1 MSGRRDVQKPYA
13 FLPRLPEAAALP
25 GFEQKYP
32 NVGRIWFADAEELER
47 RSWSFSGLDQFRDV
61 LSPRLPP
68 ARQKLLERAA
78 QQAAEATEVQPAGVD
93 VDCLEGRAPSSPSS
107 TGAEQVLDFLSAWLQ
122 NGREDL
128 CQEFERQLKESYTW
142 PPAERRS
149 WLERLSNRDD
159 ARAALLQLMEA
170 MRRSEVPSNKA
181 EATMSRLRPARHAA
195 LKVQVKTLRQVKQ
208 QLWPDPGARDPVH
221 GVPTDAEVD
230 AWLDPPA
237 DLPPKLLEAP
247 SSDEEPSQ
255 RVEMETQTPADIAVD
270 AVPLSLSERP
280 FPQGLPSKME
290 MLDVPMPEEDLTM
303 TWARSLLE
311 WTRMS
316 ARPSPPFCR
325 NKMSLQRD
333 SAAESGGRFKQKAES
348 ERALKQQ
355 ELKLKEKDKA
365 FQDGSCPLVV
375 GPSCTTEVMHHICVT
390 CPREDELRQ
399 KEKEH
404 QAILQSERDRFA
416 QERYRL
422 RTKLMGEELAIEI
435 LGCFSWARLGALGGE
450 EDLGRIN
457 KYQYVMDGRVPQSH
471 AKRTRKL
478 KDELIRLRRVRP
490 MRKNAQKVLWWTEED
505 VNHVIAG
512 KQLVIRRAGGATSKT
527 EAMCALAI
535 GTARDWLFRSR
546 ELIESKSFAPN
557 GSSISGAAT
566 KAEQS
571 EVKLTLS
578 RVGEAKLHF
587 AKTAETIGHFKAAQ
601 QRSME
606 QLSPDS
612 TRSPTSRLP
621 RVEQIQQGL
630 GIELEM
636 AKGARDAVTERL
648 RDAEAKLDQL
658 AEEEP
663 LFAVG
668 SWEEDLAADF
678 LTRWSEQISAVSLK
692 GMQTQRQTKEP
703 INRIEGALRKEA
715 SKYRSVAQAAYADI
729 AADRAA
735 ETALKRAEEAQK
747 RQEAREAARKK
758 DVQEA
763 EQQKMVPVKLRMS
776 GLRSTAIDDKG
787 KFGQVAEQKLA
798 KALNLKESQVRVT
811 GIK

>member
-47 RSWSFSGLDQFRDV
+47 R
-61 LSPRLPP
+61 LPP

-78 QQAAEATEVQPAGVD
+78 QQAAEATEVQPA
-93 VDCLEGRAPSSPSS
+93 GRAPSSPSS

-142 PPAERRS
+142 PPAERRKMVEVHRQK
-149 WLERLSNRDD
+149 WKALE
-159 ARAALLQLMEA
+159 AALLQLMEA

-290 MLDVPMPEEDLTM
+290 MLDVPMPEEVPEGLDHDLGEVFAGMDANERAAFATI
-303 TWARSLLE
+303 
-311 WTRMS
+311 
-316 ARPSPPFCR
+316 
-325 NKMSLQRD
+325 LQEQD
-333 SAAESGGRFKQKAES
+333 ELAEQKAES

-365 FQDGSCPLVV
+365 FQ
-375 GPSCTTEVMHHICVT
+375 
-390 CPREDELRQ
+390 DELRQ

-422 RTKLMGEELAIEI
+422 RTKLMGEELAIE
-435 LGCFSWARLGALGGE
+435 
-450 EDLGRIN
+450 
-457 KYQYVMDGRVPQSH
+457 
-471 AKRTRKL
+471 TRKL

-571 EVKLTLS
+571 EVKL
-578 RVGEAKLHF
+578 KLHF
-587 AKTAETIGHFKAAQ
+587 AKTTETIGHFKAAQ

-658 AEEEP
+658 AEE
-663 LFAVG
+663 
-668 SWEEDLAADF
+668 DLAADF

-692 GMQTQRQTKEP
+692 GMQTQRQTKDLAE
-703 INRIEGALRKEA
+703 RIEGALRKEA

-763 EQQKMVPVKLRMS
+763 VRREQDKKTKEQQKMVPVKLRMS